1 MKRLLI
7 LLSLIAWNAHA
18 SNGWNRYQLIVDRAP
33 FGSEPTA
40 PEMPVVQPNGAFAKQ
55 YRLCMLYQNSQGEI
69 RAGLVSKTN
78 NKNWILTEGE
88 SEGGLLLLDVR
99 LDEGIAVIQKG
110 SETAELALAGI
121 GDSLSQMEKP
131 RRAETASVQKRTTSK
146 RFRTTRT
153 QEVSEQFRAALVDS
167 APKRP
172 SIRRVEKKIL
182 SAGGGAGSANQT
194 AHRERRATQPQQVAT
209 IRPVRISNGYRIQ
222 SIPSHIE
229 EQLLAKGL

>member
-7 LLSLIAWNAHA
+7 LLSLIVWNAHA
-18 SNGWNRYQLIVDRAP
+18 SNGWNRYQLIVDRSP
-33 FGSEPTA
+33 FGSEPTE
-40 PEMPVVQPNGAFAKQ
+40 PEKPVVQPNGAFAKQ

-110 SETAELALAGI
+110 SETAQLALAGI
-121 GDSLSQMEKP
+121 GDSPNRKK
-131 RRAETASVQKRTTSK
+131 TASVQKRRTTS
-146 RFRTTRT
+146 RIFHTTST
-153 QEVSEQFRAALVDS
+153 QEISEQLRAALIDS

-172 SIRRVEKKIL
+172 SIRRVEKKIFA
-182 SAGGGAGSANQT
+182 SGGGAGSANQT
-194 AHRERRATQPQQVAT
+194 AHRERSASQPQQVAT